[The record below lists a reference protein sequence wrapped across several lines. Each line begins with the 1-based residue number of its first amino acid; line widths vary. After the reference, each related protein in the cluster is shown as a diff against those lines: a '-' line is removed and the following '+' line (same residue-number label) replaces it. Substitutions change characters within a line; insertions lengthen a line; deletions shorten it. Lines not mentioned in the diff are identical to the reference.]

1 MNDRELV
8 EHFEACT
15 LDSFH
20 HADHVHV
27 VWCYLRELPFAAAAE
42 RFTTALR
49 RFAANAGR
57 PELYH
62 ETITWAYLVLIRER
76 MCRGE
81 EDDFESFRA
90 DNPDLFT
97 WKPSILDRYYP
108 PDVLKSDLAKRT
120 FLLPAK

>member
-8 EHFEACT
+8 ERFEACT

-27 VWCYLRELPFAAAAE
+27 AWCYLRQLPFAAAAE

-76 MCRGE
+76 MSRGE
-81 EDDFESFRA
+81 QEDFETFRA

-97 WKPSILDRYYP
+97 WKPSILDRYYAP
-108 PDVLKSDLAKRT
+108 EVLGSDLAKRA

>member
-8 EHFEACT
+8 ERFEACT

-27 VWCYLRELPFAAAAE
+27 AWCYLRQLPFAAAAE

-57 PELYH
+57 SELYH

-76 MCRGE
+76 MSRGE
-81 EDDFESFRA
+81 QEDFETFRA

-97 WKPSILDRYYP
+97 WKPSILDRYYAP
-108 PDVLKSDLAKRT
+108 EVLGSDLAKRA